1 MRSLLTST
9 DGALICLHDETL
21 DHTTEGRGPVV
32 ELTFSLIAAHSES
45 EGSYAVDMKADDEAV
60 EIDVVRLA
68 RQHGILDRLLYIGRM
83 IDRRRVAA

>member
-1 MRSLLTST
+1 MPSLLSST

-32 ELTFSLIAAHSES
+32 ELRFALIAAHSES
-45 EGSYAVDMKADDEAV
+45 EGSCAVDMKADDEAV

-68 RQHGILDRLLYIGRM
+68 RQHAILDRLLLIGRT
-83 IDRRRVAA
+83 IDRRRKAA